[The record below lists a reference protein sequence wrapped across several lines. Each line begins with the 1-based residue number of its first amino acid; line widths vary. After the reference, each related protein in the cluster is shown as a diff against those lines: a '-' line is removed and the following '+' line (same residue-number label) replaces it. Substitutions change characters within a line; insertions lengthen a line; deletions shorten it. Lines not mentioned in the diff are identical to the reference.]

1 MSWRVALG
9 VPLTVIV
16 SVRVLGGG
24 KVEMVWALTGNL
36 DLRWRF
42 WRVVYGGGK
51 VVEGEGSGVCSIAV
65 RVGEVVWGCRQW
77 CLCLVDGI
85 LPMDRFRGSRFEGEL

>member
-65 RVGEVVWGCRQW
+65 RVGWGWGGGVGMSSMVSVLGR
-77 CLCLVDGI
+77 
-85 LPMDRFRGSRFEGEL
+85 RYFAHGSVSG